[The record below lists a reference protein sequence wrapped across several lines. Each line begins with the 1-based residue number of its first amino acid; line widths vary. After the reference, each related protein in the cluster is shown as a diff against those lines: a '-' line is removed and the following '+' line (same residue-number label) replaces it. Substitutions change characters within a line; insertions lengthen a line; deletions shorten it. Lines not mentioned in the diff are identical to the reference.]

1 VPRQP
6 RPAWRADLD
15 HSHDAVVVSPR
26 GDITEEVSDDLRRR
40 LAQALDSGKPVVVN
54 MAAAPAMDPTGLA
67 VLVRAHCEAKQRGC
81 LLCLAAP
88 SRFVLTALHTMRLHT
103 VFPVFPDSDAA
114 LAWLAAQRRP
124 DDRSDDRCD
133 GRAAGSRPPSV
144 PFQTTTSSRRSP
156 G

>member
-1 VPRQP
+1 VTRQP
-6 RPAWRADLD
+6 GDVIDSADLD
-15 HSHDAVVVSPR
+15 HTRDAVIVSPR

-40 LAQALDSGKPVVVN
+40 LAEALDSGKPVVVD

-67 VLVRAHCEAKQRGC
+67 VLVRAHCEAKQRRRV
-81 LLCLAAP
+81 LCLAAP

-114 LAWLAAQRRP
+114 LAWLAVQG
-124 DDRSDDRCD
+124 RSD
-133 GRAAGSRPPSV
+133 GRAAESSTPHSAPL
-144 PFQTTTSSRRSP
+144 QTTTSSRRSP